1 MEEAKGDTMAKKS
14 TILVS
19 PEVPPLINF
28 SFSLL
33 NFKYQ
38 RRKDFDDDFDI

>member
-1 MEEAKGDTMAKKS
+1 MEEAKGDTIAKKS

-19 PEVPPLINF
+19 PEVTPVFNF
-28 SFSLL
+28 SFTLL

-38 RRKDFDDDFDI
+38 RRRDPDDDFDI

>member
-1 MEEAKGDTMAKKS
+1 MEEAKGETMAKKN

-19 PEVPPLINF
+19 PEVTPVFEF
-28 SFSLL
+28 SFTLL

-38 RRKDFDDDFDI
+38 RRRDLDDDFDI